1 MPHTMK
7 RIFFFIALAIISI
20 SFTSCLTGEAQSTP
34 LIQVS
39 KTVYRATLAGVH
51 DTIVLSDT
59 IHVGDTLR
67 VPLMLYGNYNN
78 LTEFTVTVDAAELDM
93 RLLVDSACLALL
105 GTTSAPDK
113 AYLCFAKDVYIFPT
127 EMLYVP
133 KKTGDLKIS
142 MKLAS
147 TAEAKYSPL
156 NAWYISTV
164 R

>member
-51 DTIVLSDT
+51 DTISLTDT

-105 GTTSAPDK
+105 DTTSAPDK
-113 AYLCFAKDVYIFPT
+113 AYLRFVNDVYVFPT
-127 EMLYVP
+127 DMQYVP
-133 KKTGDLKIS
+133 KKTGSLKIS
-142 MKLAS
+142 MTLAS
-147 TAEAKYSPL
+147 TAGEKYSPL
-156 NAWYISTV
+156 GAWFILEV